1 MTLTFNNYRMKF
13 FQRLFL
19 LFFLLSSVSLFSQ
32 EEEPSPT
39 LEQGNLEGQFDYL
52 YKKSGKYQ
60 EYKVVKITS
69 FNKLKANVLD
79 SLQLLNKQI
88 VESDKVIKSQ
98 LDEIK
103 SLKDNLKTTNDNLIE
118 ITNEKDKITGFGIP
132 MTKSLYNTIMY
143 ALIFGLLGLL
153 LFFIYRFNESN
164 KVTKL
169 AQKNLAETEEEFENY
184 KRVSIEREQKVR
196 RELQDEL
203 NKQKYS
209 KKTTKE

>member
-1 MTLTFNNYRMKF
+1 MKF
-13 FQRLFL
+13 SQRLFL
-19 LFFLLSSVSLFSQ
+19 LLILLSTFTVFAQ
-32 EEEPSPT
+32 DDEPSAT
-39 LEQGNLEGQFDYL
+39 LEQGAIEGQFDYL
-52 YKKSGKYQ
+52 YNKSGKYQ
-60 EYKVVKITS
+60 EYKVIKITS

-79 SLQLLNKQI
+79 SLLLLNKQI

-103 SLKDNLKTTNDNLIE
+103 SLKDNLKTTNDNLVE
-118 ITNEKDKITGFGIP
+118 ITNEKDNITGFGVP
-132 MTKSLYNTIMY
+132 MTKGLYNTIMY
-143 ALIFGLLGLL
+143 SLIFGLLGLL
-153 LFFIYRFNESN
+153 LFFIYRFKESN

-169 AQKNLAETEEEFENY
+169 AQKTLAETEEEFENY

-209 KKTTKE
+209 KKSAKE